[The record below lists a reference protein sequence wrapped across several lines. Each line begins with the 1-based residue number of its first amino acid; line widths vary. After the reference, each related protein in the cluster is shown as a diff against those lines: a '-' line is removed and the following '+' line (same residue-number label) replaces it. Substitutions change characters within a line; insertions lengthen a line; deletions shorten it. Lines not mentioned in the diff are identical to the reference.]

1 MTSSYVFIG
10 RQPIL
15 DENGTTVAY
24 ELLYRDGK
32 TTGFPGI
39 DGSEATSRILYNL
52 LMTSGIEEIVGDRP
66 AFINFT
72 KKILLSGLPAMDPK
86 RIVIEIL
93 EDTVVDAAL
102 IETITDLAQKGFRI
116 ALDDFSFDA
125 SFTPLL
131 GLASVIK
138 VDWRAQAQAEIPRLL
153 SGLHGFR
160 GRFLA
165 EKIETREEYHAARD
179 QGFSL
184 FQGYFFTRPETVRG
198 RDIPT
203 SSWSLLS
210 ILSAIQ
216 RPEMD
221 VDELTELIGR
231 DPALCH
237 KLLLMV
243 NAAGNGLK
251 HAVSSIRQA
260 IVLLGE
266 QEIRRWFSFLL
277 LYHVREEKTPELL
290 LTASVRA
297 RFLEALAVSC
307 GKAEIGPA
315 LHLTGLLSI
324 LDALL
329 GKPMEEC
336 LGRLPLDPAI
346 PEAILRQR
354 GPLRPWLDLVLAH
367 ERADVEAVEAAA
379 VVLGITSVDVIEA
392 YLTAISWSMD
402 CVPFASMGNNA
413 LIL

>member
-1 MTSSYVFIG
+1 MTSFHVFIG

-15 DENGTTVAY
+15 DEKGATVAY

-32 TTGFPGI
+32 NAGFPGI
-39 DGSEATSRILYNL
+39 DGTEATSRILYNL
-52 LMTSGIEEIVGDRP
+52 LMTSGIEEITGNRP

-72 KKILLSGLPAMDPK
+72 KKMLLSGLPAMDPK

-93 EDTVVDAAL
+93 EDTLVDAAL
-102 IETITDLAQKGFRI
+102 VETTAELVRKGFRI
-116 ALDDFSFDA
+116 ALDDFTFDA
-125 SFTPLL
+125 SFNPLL

-138 VDWRAQAQAEIPRLL
+138 VDWRAQAEAEIPRLV
-153 SGLHGFR
+153 SGLNGFR

-165 EKIETREEYHAARD
+165 EKIETREEYHAARN
-179 QGFSL
+179 QGFRL
-184 FQGYFFTRPETVRG
+184 FQGYFFTRPETVCG

-221 VDELTELIGR
+221 IDELTELIGR
-231 DPALCH
+231 DPALCQ

-243 NAAGNGLK
+243 NAAGKGLRQT
-251 HAVSSIRQA
+251 VSSIRQA

-266 QEIRRWFSFLL
+266 QEIRRWFSFLV
-277 LYHVREEKTPELL
+277 LYHTREEKTPELL
-290 LTASVRA
+290 LTACVRA
-297 RFLEALAVSC
+297 RFLEALAVLR
-307 GKAEIGPA
+307 GKAEIASA
-315 LHLTGLLSI
+315 LHLAGLLSL

-336 LGRLPLDPAI
+336 LGRLPLEPAI
-346 PEAILRQR
+346 PDAILRQR

-367 ERADVEAVEAAA
+367 ERADVEAVDAAA
-379 VVLGITSVDVIEA
+379 TALGITSMDVIDA

-402 CVPFASMGNNA
+402 CVPFVSTGK
-413 LIL
+413 